1 MSKLEKAALC
11 VWYLLLITWMI
22 YMLALGCA
30 ATPSK
35 GQEPMLPIERHHP
48 FDDES
53 VDAEVARWQMSPE
66 FVFRQYEA
74 ACRYEAMADVI
85 HMLNPLYPRQAIKED
100 AAYRHRVWSE
110 LDNII
115 RLRFSPSIT
124 NLREYLGDEAW
135 HFRRMPAP
143 TPWGYE

>member
-1 MSKLEKAALC
+1 MTKLEKAGLC
-11 VWYLLLITWMI
+11 VWYLLLIAGMS

-30 ATPSK
+30 GMK
-35 GQEPMLPIERHHP
+35 GQEPMLPIERHHL

-53 VDAEVARWQMSPE
+53 VDVEIARWQMSE
-66 FVFRQYEA
+66 EWVVRQYEA
-74 ACRYEAMADVI
+74 ARRYDEMADII
-85 HMLNPLYPRQAIKED
+85 HMLNPLYPRQVWKED

-115 RLRFSPSIT
+115 RLRFEPSIN

-135 HFRRMPAP
+135 HFRQMPAP

>member
-1 MSKLEKAALC
+1 MNKLVRAGIFVA
-11 VWYLLLITWMI
+11 YLLLMASIGF
-22 YMLALGCA
+22 MLAGGCV

-35 GQEPMLPIERHHP
+35 GQEPMLPIERHHL

-53 VDAEVARWQMSPE
+53 VDVEIARWQMGE
-66 FVFRQYEA
+66 EWVVRQYEA
-74 ACRYEAMADVI
+74 ARRYDEMADII
-85 HMLNPLYPRQAIKED
+85 HMLNPLYPRQVWKED

-115 RLRFSPSIT
+115 RLRFAPSIN